1 MQSFAS
7 LPEGNGA
14 NCVLLRVLNRQKVKG
29 LILSLF
35 WVLVLLLRELTVIQI
50 TCVEVSLQRRDN
62 GEIHLT

>member
-14 NCVLLRVLNRQKVKG
+14 NWVLLRVLNRQKVKG

-50 TCVEVSLQRRDN
+50 TCVEASLQRRDN